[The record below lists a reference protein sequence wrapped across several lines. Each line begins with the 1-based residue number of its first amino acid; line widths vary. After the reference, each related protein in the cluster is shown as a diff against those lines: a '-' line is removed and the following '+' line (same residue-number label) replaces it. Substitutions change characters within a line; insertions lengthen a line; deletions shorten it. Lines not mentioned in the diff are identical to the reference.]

1 MNGIQQFVQA
11 LMQENPGSEKK
22 EMLQAVLNNDTKKGE
37 EIAMNLCNTYG
48 VSKEQAIQMSQ
59 QWAQS
64 RMAQM
69 RGRGSRFF

>member
-1 MNGIQQFVQA
+1 MNNLQQFAQE
-11 LMQENPGSEKK
+11 LIQENPGSEKK
-22 EMLQAVLNNDTKKGE
+22 EMLQVILNNDSKKGE

-48 VSKEQAIQMSQ
+48 VSKEQGIQMAQ

-69 RGRGSRFF
+69 RGRSRFF